1 MEPISHSKMLFPTVA
16 RTPRLILGMRL
27 DPLEKII
34 RHTIG
39 LKDMLL
45 SVIIRITIAVFLR
58 QPIINPE
65 LMMLIFF
72 NWASKTQNSGLS
84 FQSVVMLELILPC
97 LSN

>member
-1 MEPISHSKMLFPTVA
+1 MELTSHSKMLSPTVA
-16 RTPRLILGMRL
+16 RTPRSIVGMRL

-45 SVIIRITIAVFLR
+45 SVITRITIAVFLL
-58 QPIINPE
+58 QPIINLV

-72 NWASKTQNSGLS
+72 NWASKTQNSGS
-84 FQSVVMLELILPC
+84 NFQSVVMLESILPC